1 MLSHGSTLTH
11 RKKFATLS
19 GGCAPEASTLP
30 PVTVSRIF
38 YFNSITLD
46 KSLSPMQIFFQEQL
60 NVHMTTRQVKP
71 SLVEEPSH
79 QAENPLSLDTSSWY
93 TQELPVI

>member
-38 YFNSITLD
+38 SAKLTTKFCHISALMNENFRPSKALVDLCYKGHIVTANMIKSGNS
-46 KSLSPMQIFFQEQL
+46 
-60 NVHMTTRQVKP
+60 
-71 SLVEEPSH
+71 
-79 QAENPLSLDTSSWY
+79 
-93 TQELPVI
+93 

>member
-1 MLSHGSTLTH
+1 
-11 RKKFATLS
+11 
-19 GGCAPEASTLP
+19 
-30 PVTVSRIF
+30 
-38 YFNSITLD
+38 
-46 KSLSPMQIFFQEQL
+46 MQIFFQEQL